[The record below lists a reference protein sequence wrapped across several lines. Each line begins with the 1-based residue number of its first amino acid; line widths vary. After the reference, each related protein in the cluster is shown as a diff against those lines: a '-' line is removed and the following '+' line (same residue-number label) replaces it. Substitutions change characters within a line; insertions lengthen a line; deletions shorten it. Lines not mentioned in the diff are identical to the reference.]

1 MDNALTG
8 ANAYVVK
15 TADLAALD
23 QIIPDRPAPIK
34 IEWINRGTNR
44 KMQRS
49 TVELLLR
56 TRFRENVSPSVSRLR
71 ESAGMRLIFRD
82 EREREV
88 FAAKFAKARAQLNVP
103 LRYLIAAMFEKLED
117 TSLVV
122 AELKRAGVPGDAIYM
137 SWHSED
143 CTDTDERVEGHS
155 KRSVAAAVV
164 GGGVTGVVFAGGIL
178 VLASPAFA
186 VGAIAAS
193 SIGTVAGVSAALGAT
208 GGAMARM
215 LSDPD
220 VEGRAA
226 NDFGK
231 YFQLRKV
238 LVSVDTR
245 IAEGLDDVIE
255 QTLLRLGGSISINQ

>member
-8 ANAYVVK
+8 ANAFVVK

-23 QIIPDRPAPIK
+23 QIIPDRPEPIK

-49 TVELLLR
+49 NVELLLR
-56 TRFRENVSPSVSRLR
+56 TRFQENVSPSVSRLR

-137 SWHSED
+137 SWHSAD
-143 CTDTDERVEGHS
+143 CTDTDERAEGHS
-155 KRSVAAAVV
+155 KRSVAAAVA
-164 GGGVTGVVFAGGIL
+164 GGGVTGVVFAGGLL

-186 VGAIAAS
+186 VAAS
-193 SIGTVAGVSAALGAT
+193 SVGTLAGVSAALGAT

-238 LVSVDTR
+238 LVSIDTR